1 MEVVEG
7 EATIDDVDAFLDRL
21 DAIGEAHGATVQ
33 AFDAR
38 SVAGREH
45 LELAAELAS
54 RARER
59 GEAIADD
66 PAVELLL
73 YAAGRRQISRALEMG
88 VSEGVCPVVVAVVGG
103 EEAAAADAVEE
114 LLAPAETLEPAD
126 SERLME
132 LFDVD
137 ERELAATDGDLA
149 DLVRERVALLTVDR

>member
-1 MEVVEG
+1 MKVVEG
-7 EATIDDVDAFLDRL
+7 EATIDDVDVFLDRIG
-21 DAIGEAHGATVQ
+21 AIGETHDATVQ

-45 LELAAELAS
+45 LELAARLAA

-73 YAAGRRQISRALEMG
+73 YAAGRRQISRALAMG
-88 VSEGVCPVVVAVVGG
+88 VSEGTCPVVVAVVGG
-103 EEAAAADAVEE
+103 EEAAAADAVGE
-114 LLAPAETLEPAD
+114 LLAPAETLEPVD
-126 SERLME
+126 SERVTE

-149 DLVRERVALLTVDR
+149 DLVRERVALLTVER

>member
-7 EATIDDVDAFLDRL
+7 KATIGDVDAFLDRL
-21 DAIGEAHGATVQ
+21 GAIGEAHGATVQ

-38 SVAGREH
+38 RVAGRAH

-59 GEAIADD
+59 DEAIADD

-88 VSEGVCPVVVAVVGG
+88 VSEGPCPVVVAVVGG
-103 EEAAAADAVEE
+103 KEAAAADAVGE
-114 LLAPAETLEPAD
+114 LLAPAETLEPVD
-126 SERLME
+126 SERLMQF
-132 LFDVD
+132 FDVG
-137 ERELAATDGDLA
+137 ECELAATDGSLA
-149 DLVRERVALLTVDR
+149 DLVRERVALLTVNR